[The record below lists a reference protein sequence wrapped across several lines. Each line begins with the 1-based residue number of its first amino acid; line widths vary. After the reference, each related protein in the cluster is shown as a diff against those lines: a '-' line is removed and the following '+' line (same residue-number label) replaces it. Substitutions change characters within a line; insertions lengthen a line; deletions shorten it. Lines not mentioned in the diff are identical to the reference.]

1 MKEQYEKPAELY
13 DGLRLH
19 QNENTGG
26 CSPRVLDALARLTRQ
41 NLAYYPPY
49 AEATEACAR
58 HLGVAVDRVMLV
70 NGLDEGIMSAAI
82 AYLRHAGSG
91 LFRAVV
97 PEPAFEIFRFDT
109 AAAGGRLVQ
118 VMPKPD
124 FSFALDEVLAA
135 ITPAT
140 RVVFLTNP
148 NNPTGVS
155 APFEAIRAIAAAVP
169 AQAIVFVDEAYADFA
184 GRSFI
189 PELSAFPNVIVGRT
203 FSKAY
208 GLAAIRIG
216 ALVGAP
222 AVLDPIRYAT
232 PVYSVNIAAIVALQA
247 ALSDQDYVNDY
258 LQQVKESKALLYA
271 ACDAWGWLLAERCQ
285 LRAGASGSAS
295 TLSPARRARR
305 VFAQSIDGAGCEGC
319 LRIATGIVEHTK
331 RGIAV
336 IEEVPVRGVIDRRT
350 TETSIALTIG
360 PKARAGISQHG
371 HPFPGSHARAVRAS
385 WRVRPRSLPSAI
397 STSISIT
404 RSRISHRAGRGGRLP
419 AQTGRGINRGLL
431 VMPMDDAGVAAID
444 SVTAACRR

>member
-1 MKEQYEKPAELY
+1 VKEQYEKPPELY

-26 CSPRVLDALARLTRQ
+26 CSPRVLQALGRLTRQ

-58 HLGVAVDRVMLV
+58 HLGVADDRVMLV
-70 NGLDEGIMSAAI
+70 NGLDEGIMSTSI
-82 AYLRHAGSG
+82 AYLRPQAGSG
-91 LFRAVV
+91 VVPEAVV

-109 AAAGGRLVQ
+109 AVAGGRLVQ
-118 VMPKPD
+118 VMPTPD

-169 AQAIVFVDEAYADFA
+169 GKAIVFVDEAYADFA

-232 PVYSVNIAAIVALQA
+232 PVYSVNIAATVALQA

-258 LQQVKESKALLYA
+258 LQQVKASKALLYA
-271 ACDAWGWLLAERCQ
+271 ACDRMGLKYWPSDANFVLVRVGSRIDEVV
-285 LRAGASGSAS
+285 AGAKERGVYLRNRS
-295 TLSPARRARR
+295 TEP
-305 VFAQSIDGAGCEGC
+305 GCEGC

-331 RGIAV
+331 RGIAA
-336 IEEVPVRGVIDRRT
+336 IEEVLCG
-350 TETSIALTIG
+350 
-360 PKARAGISQHG
+360 
-371 HPFPGSHARAVRAS
+371 
-385 WRVRPRSLPSAI
+385 
-397 STSISIT
+397 
-404 RSRISHRAGRGGRLP
+404 
-419 AQTGRGINRGLL
+419 
-431 VMPMDDAGVAAID
+431 AA
-444 SVTAACRR
+444 